1 MTDEWELEYNED
13 NAFEQYEAN
22 GGDLTSFWDTEAG
35 WVKDVH
41 LITLDELKK
50 TGYPDVHTS
59 PNQTELSSGEKA
71 LGTTGLDVTPSG
83 LVEVWRDLADSL
95 NMSVAKIQRITT
107 CHGIC
112 IFAKDENYVNLQKLY
127 RSTTRLIRGSIDP
140 KMLDE
145 LEDSA
150 LKYQYNPKRAKTGG
164 SVSYLTNRLGIVAKI
179 QHTLGLAQTQTFCE
193 LSITS
198 IMTIES
204 QELGRWKLTLAE
216 ECKGFA
222 DHKER
227 RRMALE
233 TLYQKLTNSKDNLQ
247 KRLL

>member
-1 MTDEWELEYNED
+1 MTDKWELENDDD
-13 NAFEQYEAN
+13 NANEQYEAS
-22 GGDLTSFWDTEAG
+22 GGDLTSAWDCEAG
-35 WVKDVH
+35 WIKDVH
-41 LITLDELKK
+41 LMSLDELKK

-59 PNQTELSSGEKA
+59 PNKTELSSGEKA
-71 LGTTGLDVTPSG
+71 LGTTGLDVTPYG
-83 LVEVWRDLADSL
+83 LVEIWRDLADSW

-107 CHGIC
+107 SHGIC

-127 RSTTRLIRGSIDP
+127 RSTTRLIRGSTDP
-140 KMLDE
+140 KMLDA

-150 LKYQYNPKRAKTGG
+150 LKYQYNPKRTKTGG
-164 SVSYLTNRLGIVAKI
+164 SVSYLTNRLGIIAKI

-204 QELGRWKLTLAE
+204 RELGRWKLTLAE
-216 ECKGFA
+216 ECKGFN

-227 RRMALE
+227 RKAALE
-233 TLYQKLTNSKDNLQ
+233 ALYQKLTNSKDNLQ